1 MSAHAPAFG
10 LAFCL
15 AMSFMFSACGIEEKL
30 IFHPSPAME
39 RTPRDVGLEFDDL
52 YFKSRDGVTLNGW
65 FIARRE
71 ARSTL
76 VWFHG
81 NAGNISHRV
90 DNIKLLHEKVK
101 ANIFIFDYRG
111 YGRSAGRVS
120 EAGTYLDG
128 EAALE
133 FVHKQLGIAPEQII
147 LFGRSLGAA
156 VATEMALRFDSQA
169 LILESPFAS
178 VRAMASVV
186 LPFLPVGPLLRTRY
200 DVQEKIRSI
209 KTPLLVLHGDRD
221 EVVPFE
227 QGKLVFAAAPEP
239 KMFFTITGAGH
250 NDTFLV
256 GGERYYQQLE
266 EFIEWTAINRATSSI
281 RR

>member
-1 MSAHAPAFG
+1 MSSHAPVFG
-10 LAFCL
+10 LAVCL
-15 AMSFMFSACGIEEKL
+15 VMSLMFSACGIEEKL
-30 IFHPSPAME
+30 IFHPSPAIE
-39 RTPRDVGLEFDDL
+39 RTPRDVGLQFHDL
-52 YFKSRDGVTLNGW
+52 HFKASDGVELNAW
-65 FIARRE
+65 FIPHRE

-90 DNIKLLHEKVK
+90 ENIKLLHEKVK
-101 ANIFIFDYRG
+101 VNIFIFDYRG
-111 YGRSAGRVS
+111 YGLSTGHIS
-120 EAGTYLDG
+120 EDGTYLDG

-133 FVHKQLGIAPEQII
+133 FVRKELGMPPERII

-156 VATEMALRFDSQA
+156 VAAEMANRFDSQA
-169 LILESPFAS
+169 LILESPFVS
-178 VRAMASVV
+178 IRAMAGVV
-186 LPFLPVGPLLRTRY
+186 LPWLPIGPLLRTRY

-239 KMFFTITGAGH
+239 KKFFTIDGAGH
-250 NDTFLV
+250 NDTFLA
-256 GGERYYQQLE
+256 GGERYYRQLE
-266 EFIEWTAINRATSSI
+266 QFIGWTAANR
-281 RR
+281 R